1 MKKNLL
7 FVMPGLSAGGGEKSL
22 VNLLSQIDYGQYNV
36 DLFLFNHKGIFM
48 EFLPKEVNV
57 ISLPDTY
64 KLFSLPFAQSIMR
77 LALENKLSLV
87 YNRMMFAFRNVS
99 NKASSITEQYNWK
112 YIASSL
118 EKLEKKYD
126 AAIGFLEKTSTY
138 FCVDKVKATK
148 KIGWVHIDY
157 DKLGMDPNFDIK
169 YFDQLDHIVTV
180 SEECASILKKRF
192 PAQQDKVDVIYNIVS
207 PKMINQMISHVNID
221 VYDRKTDETII
232 LSIGRLHYQKGFE
245 MAIEA
250 CRKLVKN
257 NYKIRW
263 YIIGEG
269 EERDKLTGLIKK
281 YRLEDQFILLGLK
294 SNPYPYIKQADIY
307 AQTSKFEGKSIAIDE
322 AKILNKPIVVTNFS
336 TARDQINHGLNGMI
350 VEMNANA
357 IAEGIEGLIE
367 DKELKNKLI
376 SNLSNEK
383 LGTEQ
388 EINKLYTLVGA
399 EQ

>member
-36 DLFLFNHKGIFM
+36 DLFLFNHDGIFM
-48 EFLPKEVNV
+48 EFLPKEVN
-57 ISLPDTY
+57 IITLPDTY
-64 KLFSLPFAQSIMR
+64 KLFSLPFAQSIKR
-77 LALENKLSLV
+77 LALENRLSLV

-118 EKLEKKYD
+118 DKLEKKYD

-138 FCVDKVKATK
+138 FCVDKVKASK

-180 SEECASILKKRF
+180 SEECANILKKRF

-207 PKMINQMISHVNID
+207 PKMINQMISYVNMD

-250 CRKLVKN
+250 CRTLVKN

-281 YRLEDQFILLGLK
+281 YRLEDHFILLGLK

-336 TARDQINHGLNGMI
+336 TAKDQINHGLNGMI
-350 VEMNANA
+350 VEMNADA

-367 DKELKNKLI
+367 NKELKNKLI

-388 EINKLYTLVGA
+388 EINKLYILVGA